1 MQWVGVTASAACA
14 PCAAVFAETRLGD
27 PAGDVAG
34 GLHEGDDAETE
45 RRELHVMMM
54 LRQNAVATALY
65 ATYMYDYTDIVRR
78 DT

>member
-34 GLHEGDDAETE
+34 GFHEGDDAGTE
-45 RRELHVMMM
+45 RRELHVVMMMMMM
-54 LRQNAVATALY
+54 LRQKAAATALY
-65 ATYMYDYTDIVRR
+65 TTYMVRLH
-78 DT
+78 

>member
-34 GLHEGDDAETE
+34 GFHEGDDAGTE
-45 RRELHVMMM
+45 RRELHVVVMM
-54 LRQNAVATALY
+54 LLRQKAAATALY
-65 ATYMYDYTDIVRR
+65 TTYMVRLH
-78 DT
+78 

>member
-34 GLHEGDDAETE
+34 GFHEGDDAGTE
-45 RRELHVMMM
+45 RRELHVVMM
-54 LRQNAVATALY
+54 LLRQKAAATALY
-65 ATYMYDYTDIVRR
+65 TTYMVRLH
-78 DT
+78 